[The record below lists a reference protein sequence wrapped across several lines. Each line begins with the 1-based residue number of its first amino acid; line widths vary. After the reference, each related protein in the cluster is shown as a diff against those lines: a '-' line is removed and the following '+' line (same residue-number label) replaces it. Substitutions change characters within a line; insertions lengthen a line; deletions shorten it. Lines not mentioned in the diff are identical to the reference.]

1 MGWWTLLPGPAP
13 HCRPGSPDY
22 APQNIKAIFVNQGT
36 MFGHALNC
44 GDLIFSGHT
53 GFLVTVMLLSDE
65 LWKTNRP
72 LVRWA
77 WRLFTLFVLVL
88 FSVFCLA
95 ARKHYSGGVF
105 ASVSCLVDII
115 SDIWIASLNF
125 CTFRHSWFP
134 SNVAVS
140 VPHTVIVRATVS
152 TSDPTKTDA
161 IIVSEEKIKRRA
173 LHLSEGSRSN
183 EQFAS

>member
-1 MGWWTLLPGPAP
+1 
-13 HCRPGSPDY
+13 
-22 APQNIKAIFVNQGT
+22 

-77 WRLFTLFVLVL
+77 WRVFTLFVLVL

-95 ARKHYSGGVF
+95 ARKHYSGVDF

-115 SDIWIASLNF
+115 SAIWIASLNF

-134 SNVAVS
+134 SNVTVS

>member
-22 APQNIKAIFVNQGT
+22 APQSIKAIFVNQGT

-105 ASVSCLVDII
+105 ASVS
-115 SDIWIASLNF
+115 
-125 CTFRHSWFP
+125 
-134 SNVAVS
+134 
-140 VPHTVIVRATVS
+140 
-152 TSDPTKTDA
+152 
-161 IIVSEEKIKRRA
+161 
-173 LHLSEGSRSN
+173 
-183 EQFAS
+183 